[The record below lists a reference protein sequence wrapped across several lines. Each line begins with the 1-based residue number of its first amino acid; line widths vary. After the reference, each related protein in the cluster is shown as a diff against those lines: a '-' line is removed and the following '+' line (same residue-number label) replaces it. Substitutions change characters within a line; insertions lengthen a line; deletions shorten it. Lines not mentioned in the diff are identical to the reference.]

1 MTDVDFPTDTGG
13 MECPECN
20 GTGFCPG
27 CGGDGCPR
35 CDGDGDCQGCKG
47 DGEVAA

>member
-1 MTDVDFPTDTGG
+1 MTDVDFPTEGVA
-13 MECPECN
+13 CPECN
-20 GTGFCPG
+20 GTGFCPD

-35 CDGDGDCQGCKG
+35 CNDGGDCQGCQG